1 MRMRSQQR
9 HVRQEIPVSDK
20 ALSPLRRRM
29 VEDRTIEEHT
39 NDRSGFVLWRSK
51 VVVRLVTRKLSNVL
65 FLRHVTP

>member
-1 MRMRSQQR
+1 M
-9 HVRQEIPVSDK
+9 SDK